1 MERGIVLSPQF
12 EYQPSGGVLFRSA
25 TDDFELRKYL
35 LYWDK
40 IDVPKCSSIEFDC
53 WQFQELERAGVMQRT
68 RFGAKPKFIGMRME
82 QSSIINVSNFMT
94 AEIIDCFDVTL
105 SRQAGDEILLAHD
118 AVFRHLDAQ
127 YAGSWSKAQISDR
140 ILTTNPVD
148 KSGIELE
155 LYRLLPVPT
164 IETPFDAILEF
175 KYHHHD
181 ELLAFRCY
189 LDELYQSILSANDI
203 PRARNTALT
212 KLELAIRDVNRT
224 LKQSGINVCVDTLRS
239 IISDTNGIL
248 GVALGAVGVASI
260 FGADPLHAGA
270 AGALISIAPK
280 LIPQSTNSTPA
291 ELMYLKSVRKQFPPE

>member
-1 MERGIVLSPQF
+1 MEKGIVLSPQF
-12 EYQPSGGVLFRSA
+12 EYQLDGSVLFRSA

-40 IDVPKCSSIEFDC
+40 IDVPKCSTIEFDC
-53 WQFQELERAGVMQRT
+53 WQFQELERSGVLQRT
-68 RFGAKPKFIGMRME
+68 RVGAKPSFIGMRLE
-82 QSSIINVSNFMT
+82 SSSHISVDSFMT
-94 AEIIDCFDVTL
+94 AEIVDCTNVKL
-105 SRQAGDEILLAHD
+105 SNKAGDAILAAHD
-118 AVFRHLDAQ
+118 AVFRSLDAQ
-127 YAGSWSKAQISDR
+127 DAGSWVKAQISEK
-140 ILTTNPVD
+140 ILTANPID

-164 IETPFDAILEF
+164 AETPFDEILEF

-189 LDELYQSILSANDI
+189 LDELYQSILAADDA
-203 PRARNTALT
+203 PRARNTAIT

-224 LKQSGINVCVDTLRS
+224 LKQSGITVCVDTLRS

-248 GVALGAVGVASI
+248 GLALGAAGAASI
-260 FGADPLHAGA
+260 FGVDPLHAGA

-280 LIPQSTNSTPA
+280 LIPQSANSTPA
-291 ELMYLKSVRKQFPPE
+291 ELMYLKSVRKEFAPK